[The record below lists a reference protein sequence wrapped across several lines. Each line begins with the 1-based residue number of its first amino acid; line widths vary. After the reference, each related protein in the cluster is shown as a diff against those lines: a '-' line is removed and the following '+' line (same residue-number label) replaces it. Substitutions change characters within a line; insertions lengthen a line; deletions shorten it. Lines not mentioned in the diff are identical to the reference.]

1 MIPYCCPMILYI
13 KRGCP
18 WCDVA
23 ENWLRAQG
31 HPYQAVDVLSDP
43 SAFDTMRRLSGQSK
57 APVLVTPEGRILADF
72 GPEELP
78 AFFGN
83 NPVKRPG

>member
-1 MIPYCCPMILYI
+1 MLTLYI

-23 ENWLRAQG
+23 EEWLRAQSKE
-31 HPYQAVDVLSDP
+31 YKAIDVLTSREDF
-43 SAFDTMRRLSGQSK
+43 AEMRRLSGQTL
-57 APVLVTPEGRILADF
+57 APVLVTPEGRVLADF

-78 AFFGN
+78 GFFSLTAG
-83 NPVKRPG
+83 